1 LAILFILVI
10 FPLKFPLKP
19 KKSTDMGR
27 KGRRAK
33 TKTVLKT
40 LRQVAKLGS
49 MQNNDFL
56 KKVK

>member
-1 LAILFILVI
+1 MAILFILVI

-33 TKTVLKT
+33 TKTVLENLEASGKT
-40 LRQVAKLGS
+40 WEHAKL
-49 MQNNDFL
+49 DIL